1 MKRTLI
7 AFLAAVLVFSA
18 MLLPSALPAVG
29 VTEGNLLANPG
40 AETGDMSGWTILENG
55 GYGWNTRGTGYEGEN
70 SFSTSYEWCKRYQE
84 IDLLAKGY
92 SAFQLDAAPSV
103 SVEEW
108 FAGFGAVWMYD
119 WCHEDYAYL
128 RVELRDA
135 THTAIATYD
144 SGVFQLPDTTEGWW
158 GPWINKS
165 HVFLGYGPGLRYVYF
180 EDGGK
185 DREYWGHWY
194 GTALDAASVII
205 FPPVGGELYPID
217 KLGIIAPW
225 LALALLLAVGGGL
238 VIMRRRFAR

>member
-92 SAFQLDAAPSV
+92 SAFQLDA
-103 SVEEW
+103 
-108 FAGFGAVWMYD
+108 D
-119 WCHEDYAYL
+119 Q
-128 RVELRDA
+128 
-135 THTAIATYD
+135 
-144 SGVFQLPDTTEGWW
+144 VFRWKNG
-158 GPWINKS
+158 
-165 HVFLGYGPGLRYVYF
+165 
-180 EDGGK
+180 
-185 DREYWGHWY
+185 
-194 GTALDAASVII
+194 
-205 FPPVGGELYPID
+205 
-217 KLGIIAPW
+217 
-225 LALALLLAVGGGL
+225 LLASGRCGCMTGV
-238 VIMRRRFAR
+238 MRITPI